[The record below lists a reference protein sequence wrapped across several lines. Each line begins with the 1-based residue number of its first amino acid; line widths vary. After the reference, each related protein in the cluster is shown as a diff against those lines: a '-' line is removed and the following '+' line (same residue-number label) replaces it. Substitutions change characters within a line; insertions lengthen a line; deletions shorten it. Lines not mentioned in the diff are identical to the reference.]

1 MQSERGRG
9 RGGDAKGLG
18 LFPVEILDAGMAFE
32 LGPNVVVQRF
42 RTCVD
47 LLSVCAS
54 FFLSFLAQRF
64 FNGFFLNKGEFLLCF
79 SYLTVKAKNE

>member
-1 MQSERGRG
+1 MQSERERVRRERG
-9 RGGDAKGLG
+9 WWDAKGFE

-54 FFLSFLAQRF
+54 FFLYPFWHKDFSMDFSSIKENFFCVFLIW
-64 FNGFFLNKGEFLLCF
+64 L
-79 SYLTVKAKNE
+79 